1 MNLDSLKDR
10 LEEAVKNATF
20 RNVLGQEFGYAVLSD
35 SYSRK
40 MREHRLP
47 DRGDTIT
54 VKGMALK
61 HLVSD
66 LDPLLDPYKS
76 PTSGLIG
83 NGLYLLAG
91 SVASPRFPSVEEYA
105 KILIIAAAKI
115 GSERV
120 INLFSGWLEDKPIRI
135 QLCTLLKGIETQQPL
150 ISIKGMRLD
159 TLPTNMSDFPR
170 SLYFR
175 LDPGSIEHEQYA
187 KRAIL
192 TIEYDVGPAL
202 YKPEEEKED
211 YIRSLI
217 SRKIVNQELS
227 SITSERLCWAM
238 SLTINNYVD
247 WFMHWEDFGEL
258 DAFFYNAGY
267 GTQRKETKSP
277 SLEIFSDD
285 DLRRAL
291 SLHSLLE
298 KFTELNLSIR
308 RWRRSK
314 QSSLNDRVLNEE
326 VLIELRIALEA
337 VIFADEKGGFGEK
350 RQRLAIRGAWLLGE
364 TFKQREEY
372 FRTLKKAYDYTSTI
386 IHAGAGDIKPKEFKK
401 INKTIAEAQDLC
413 RKAILKILEMKKIP
427 DWTDLILGK
436 DVRKI
441 SL

>member
-1 MNLDSLKDR
+1 MNLDSLKER

-20 RNVLGQEFGYAVLSD
+20 RNVFGQEFGYAVLSD

-40 MREHRLP
+40 MREHRLS

-54 VKGMALK
+54 VKGMALT
-61 HLVSD
+61 HLVSE

-76 PTSGLIG
+76 PNFGLIG
-83 NGLYLLAG
+83 NGLYLFAG
-91 SVASPRFPSVEEYA
+91 SAASPRFPSVEDYA

-135 QLCTLLKGIETQQPL
+135 HLCTLLKGIETQQPL
-150 ISIKGMRLD
+150 SSINGMRLD

-175 LDPGSIEHEQYA
+175 LNPGRIEHEQYA

-217 SRKIVNQELS
+217 SRKIVNQKLP
-227 SITSERLCWAM
+227 SIKSDQLYWAM
-238 SLTINNYVD
+238 SLAINNYVD

-277 SLEIFSDD
+277 SPVIISDD

-291 SLHSLLE
+291 SLYSLLE
-298 KFTELNLSIR
+298 KFTKLNLSIR

-314 QSSLNDRVLNEE
+314 QSSLNGRELNEE

-337 VIFADEKGGFGEK
+337 VLFADEKGVVAEK

-364 TFKQREEY
+364 TFEQREEY
-372 FRTLKKAYDYTSTI
+372 LRTLKKVYVDASKV
-386 IHAGAGDIKPKEFKK
+386 IHAGNIKPGKIKE
-401 INKTIAEAQDLC
+401 INKTIAEAQNLC
-413 RKAILKILEMKKIP
+413 RKAILKILEMKKLP
-427 DWTDLILGK
+427 NWTDLILGK

-441 SL
+441 TS